1 MEALRQQ
8 EADPGPV
15 LPMSEEQLAEL
26 VDHLDEWLVGHACD
40 GTLRETCSWS
50 SARGLDPD
58 AVRQGFAD
66 YGGGCYCEVVLNMD
80 PSAF

>member
-15 LPMSEEQLAEL
+15 LPIGEAQLVEL
-26 VDHLDEWLVGHACD
+26 VNHLDEWLADHACD
-40 GTLRETCSWS
+40 GTLRETCAWS

-58 AVRQGFAD
+58 AVRQDFAD
-66 YGGGCYCEVVLNMD
+66 SGGGCDCEVVLNMD
-80 PSAF
+80 PSDY